1 MNKKLYKLMDWAA
14 IEAIEYAEEDQPQK
28 ILGAHVVGNAML
40 YQTFLPGA
48 VKVDVVLDDED
59 KTTAMG
65 MVDEEGFFAA
75 VMNHKTQKNYHYVV
89 TDEEGKSHVYR
100 DPYQYEV
107 SLTEDEITKINS
119 GLHYQVYEVMGAHFT
134 KMDGQEGVMFRVWAP
149 NAVRV
154 SVVGDFNAWNG
165 KIHPMIRH
173 EETGIFMLFIPALA
187 EGMNYKYEIQMRGG
201 LTHLKADPYAVRSQ
215 MAPDTASVLCR
226 EDAFAWNDDEWMA
239 KRAEFDT
246 KKAPLSIYEINLH
259 TYKEE
264 NGKNMSLSEIAKEVI
279 PYVKKNGYTHIELM
293 PIMEYMDEYFNG
305 YQTTGYYSVSARYGT
320 NEEMKAFIDS
330 FHVAGIGVILDWVPS
345 FFARDEHGLSN
356 FDGTF
361 LYGHL
366 DERQRENVAYDAYNF
381 NYGRPQV
388 SNFLIANG
396 IYWVEKFHV
405 DGLRLSGLS
414 SMLYMDYG
422 KSEGQWVPNIYGGSE
437 NLEGVEFIKHF
448 NSILHKMY
456 PGVLTIAKETSAWPK
471 ITESLERDG
480 LGFDYAWNIGFMQDF
495 IAYMKKPYEERMNS
509 LKDLTFSMVYAYS
522 ENYILP
528 ISHNEVYRNGGSLLD
543 CMQMEEEWK
552 KPFLRALYSFFMLH
566 PGKKLTYMDQEID
579 ETIQV
584 LNRMYKELPALSALD
599 IEADGFEWINC
610 LDHGDGTLSFVRKNG
625 NLENNLLVVANFSQ
639 NDYEEYKLGVS
650 EEGKYTEIYN
660 SNMKEAGGNA
670 KLDTE
675 VKATKE
681 EYYDGR
687 NYSFSIKMAPMSV
700 SVYSYRPFTKE
711 ELLEIAERK
720 VAEIRA
726 QLEKEA
732 LEKAKALEKMS
743 LKDSLES
750 KVHEARENILS
761 GAEAETEVKV
771 VRKKAAVKKNDE
783 KSVAKEPVKKA
794 AQKKTVAKAKAETKT
809 KAEAENKAAAQ
820 KAEAKTD
827 SRENKSVK
835 AKK

>member
-1 MNKKLYKLMDWAA
+1 MDWAA
-14 IEAIEYAEEDQPQK
+14 IEAIEYAEEDQPQT
-28 ILGAHVVGNAML
+28 ILGAHVVGNATL
-40 YQTFLPGA
+40 YQAFLPGA
-48 VKVDVVLDDED
+48 AKVDVVLDDED
-59 KTTAMG
+59 KTAAMG

-75 VMNHKTQKNYHYVV
+75 VMNHKTKKKYHYVV
-89 TDEEGKSHVYR
+89 TDEKGKSRIYR

-107 SLTEDEITKINS
+107 GLSEEEAGKINS
-119 GLHYQVYEVMGAHFT
+119 GLHYQVYEVLGAHFT
-134 KMDGQEGVMFRVWAP
+134 EIEGQEGVMFRVWAP

-154 SVVGDFNAWNG
+154 SVVGDFNDWNG

-173 EETGIFMLFIPALA
+173 EETGIFMLFVPGLA
-187 EGMNYKYEIQMRGG
+187 EGINYKYEIQIKGG
-201 LTHLKADPYAVRSQ
+201 QTHLKADPYAVRSQ
-215 MAPDTASVLCR
+215 MAPDTASVLSK
-226 EDAFAWNDDEWMA
+226 EDEFAWNDDEWME
-239 KRAEFDT
+239 KRAQFDT
-246 KKAPLSIYEINLH
+246 KSAPLSIYEINLH

-264 NGKNMSLSEIAKEVI
+264 NGKNMSLADIAKDVI

-293 PIMEYMDEYFNG
+293 PVMEYMDEYFNG
-305 YQTTGYYSVSARYGT
+305 YQTTGYYAVSARYGT
-320 NEEMKAFIDS
+320 QAEFKAFVDS

-345 FFARDEHGLSN
+345 FFARDEHGLAN

-396 IYWVEKFHV
+396 IYWVEKFHA

-437 NLEGVEFIKHF
+437 NLEGVEFVKHF

-471 ITESLERDG
+471 ITESLEKDG
-480 LGFDYAWNIGFMQDF
+480 LGFDYAWNTGFMQDF

-509 LKDLTFSMVYAYS
+509 LKDLTFSMIYAYS

-528 ISHNEVYRNGGSLLD
+528 ISHNEVYRNGGSLYD
-543 CMQMEEEWK
+543 CMQMEDEWK

-566 PGKKLTYMDQEID
+566 PGKKLTYMDQGID
-579 ETIQV
+579 EAVQL
-584 LNRMYKELPALSALD
+584 LNRMYKELPALSVKD
-599 IEADGFEWINC
+599 MEADGFEWINC

-625 NLENNLLVVANFSQ
+625 NLEDTLLVVANFSQ
-639 NDYEEYKLGVS
+639 NEYEEYKLGVAL
-650 EEGKYTEIYN
+650 EGKYTEIYN
-660 SNMKEAGGNA
+660 SNMKEAGGSL
-670 KLDTE
+670 KLDPE

-687 NYSFSIKMAPMSV
+687 NYTFCVKLAPMSL

-743 LKDSLES
+743 LKDNLES
-750 KVHEARENILS
+750 KVNEAREKILS
-761 GAEAETEVKV
+761 GAEAESEVKV
-771 VRKKAAVKKNDE
+771 VRKKSAVKKTDE
-783 KSVAKEPVKKA
+783 KAVVKETEKKA
-794 AQKKTVAKAKAETKT
+794 APKKTVAKAKAEAKT
-809 KAEAENKAAAQ
+809 KAEAESKAAAQ

-827 SRENKSVK
+827 SRAEKTVK

>member
-14 IEAIEYAEEDQPQK
+14 IEAIEYAEEDQPQNV
-28 ILGAHVVGNAML
+28 LGAHVVGNATL
-40 YQTFLPGA
+40 YQAFLPGA
-48 VKVDVVLDDED
+48 SKVDVVLDDEE
-59 KTTAMG
+59 KTVAMG

-75 VMNHKTQKNYHYVV
+75 VMNHKGKKNYHYVV
-89 TDEEGKSHVYR
+89 TDGAGKSRIYR

-107 SLTEDEITKINS
+107 GLTDDEVTKINS
-119 GLHYQVYEVMGAHFT
+119 GLHYHVYEVMGAHYT
-134 KMDGQEGVMFRVWAP
+134 EIEGQEGVMFRVWAP

-154 SVVGDFNAWNG
+154 SVVGDFNDWNG

-173 EETGIFMLFIPALA
+173 EETGIFMLFVPDLA
-187 EGMNYKYEIQMRGG
+187 EGTNYKYEIQMKGG
-201 LTHLKADPYAVRSQ
+201 QIHLKADPYAARSQ
-215 MAPDTASVLCR
+215 AAPETASVLCK
-226 EDAFAWNDDEWMA
+226 EENFAWNDDEWMA
-239 KRAEFDT
+239 KRAQFDT
-246 KKAPLSIYEINLH
+246 KNAPLSIYEMNLH

-264 NGKNMSLSEIAKEVI
+264 NGENMSLADIAKDVI

-293 PIMEYMDEYFNG
+293 PVMEYMDEYFNG
-305 YQTTGYYSVSARYGT
+305 YQTTGYYAVSARYGT
-320 NEEMKAFIDS
+320 PAEFKAFVDS

-396 IYWVEKFHV
+396 IYWVEKFHA

-422 KSEGQWVPNIYGGSE
+422 KSEGQWTPNIYGGTE

-471 ITESLERDG
+471 ITESLEKDG
-480 LGFDYAWNIGFMQDF
+480 LGFDYAWNTGFMQDF
-495 IAYMKKPYEERMNS
+495 IAYMKKPYEERLNS

-528 ISHNEVYRNGGSLLD
+528 ISHNEVYRNGGSLLE
-543 CMQMEEEWK
+543 CIQMEEEWK

-566 PGKKLTYMDQEID
+566 PGKKLTYMDQGID
-579 ETIQV
+579 ETVKV
-584 LNRMYKELPALSALD
+584 LNRMYKELPALFCMDTDA
-599 IEADGFEWINC
+599 AGFEWINC
-610 LDHGDGTLSFVRKNG
+610 LDHGDGTLSFLRKSG
-625 NLENNLLVVANFSQ
+625 SIEDNLLVVANFSQ
-639 NDYEEYKLGVS
+639 NSFEEYKLGVA
-650 EEGKYTEIYN
+650 EEGKYAEIYN
-660 SNMKEAGGNA
+660 SNMKDAGGTA
-670 KLDTE
+670 KLDADI
-675 VKATKE
+675 KSTKE

-687 NYSFSIKMAPMSV
+687 NYTIQVKLEPMTV

-732 LEKAKALEKMS
+732 LEKANALAQLS
-743 LKDSLES
+743 LKENLES
-750 KVHEARENILS
+750 KVHEAREKILS
-761 GAEAETEVKV
+761 GTEIEKEVKV
-771 VRKKAAVKKNDE
+771 VRQKKVATVKETVSKKTTEEKPKAA
-783 KSVAKEPVKKA
+783 S
-794 AQKKTVAKAKAETKT
+794 KKTAAKP
-809 KAEAENKAAAQ
+809 KAAA
-820 KAEAKTD
+820 KT
-827 SRENKSVK
+827 KS
-835 AKK
+835 

>member
-14 IEAIEYAEEDQPQK
+14 IEAIEYAEEDQPQNV
-28 ILGAHVVGNAML
+28 LGAHVVGNATL
-40 YQTFLPGA
+40 YQAFLPGA
-48 VKVDVVLDDED
+48 SKVDVVLDDEE
-59 KTTAMG
+59 KTVAMG

-75 VMNHKTQKNYHYVV
+75 VMNHKGKKNYHYVV
-89 TDEEGKSHVYR
+89 TDGAGKSRIYR

-107 SLTEDEITKINS
+107 GLTDDEVTKINS
-119 GLHYQVYEVMGAHFT
+119 GLHYHVYEVMGAHYT
-134 KMDGQEGVMFRVWAP
+134 EIEGQEGVMFRVWAP

-154 SVVGDFNAWNG
+154 SVVGDFNDWNG

-173 EETGIFMLFIPALA
+173 EETGIFMLFVPDLA
-187 EGMNYKYEIQMRGG
+187 EGTNYKYEIQMKGG
-201 LTHLKADPYAVRSQ
+201 QIHLKADPYAARSQ
-215 MAPDTASVLCR
+215 AAPETASVLCK
-226 EDAFAWNDDEWMA
+226 EENFAWNDDEWMA
-239 KRAEFDT
+239 KRAQFDT
-246 KKAPLSIYEINLH
+246 KNAPLSIYEMNLH

-264 NGKNMSLSEIAKEVI
+264 NGENMSLADIAKDVI

-293 PIMEYMDEYFNG
+293 PVMEYMDEYFNG
-305 YQTTGYYSVSARYGT
+305 YQTTGYYAVSARYGT
-320 NEEMKAFIDS
+320 PAEFKAFVDS

-396 IYWVEKFHV
+396 IYWVEKFHA

-422 KSEGQWVPNIYGGSE
+422 KSEGQWTPNIYGGTE

-471 ITESLERDG
+471 ITESLEKDG
-480 LGFDYAWNIGFMQDF
+480 LGFDYAWNTGFMQDF
-495 IAYMKKPYEERMNS
+495 IAYMKKPYEERLNS

-528 ISHNEVYRNGGSLLD
+528 ISHNEVYRNGGSLLE
-543 CMQMEEEWK
+543 CIQMEEEWK

-566 PGKKLTYMDQEID
+566 PGKKLTYMDQGID
-579 ETIQV
+579 ETVKV
-584 LNRMYKELPALSALD
+584 LNRMYKELPALFCMDTDA
-599 IEADGFEWINC
+599 AGFEWINC
-610 LDHGDGTLSFVRKNG
+610 LDHGDGTLSFLRKSG
-625 NLENNLLVVANFSQ
+625 SIEDNLLVVANFSQ
-639 NDYEEYKLGVS
+639 NSFEEYKLGVA
-650 EEGKYTEIYN
+650 EEGKYAEIYN
-660 SNMKEAGGNA
+660 SNMKDAGGTA
-670 KLDTE
+670 KLDADI
-675 VKATKE
+675 KSTKE

-687 NYSFSIKMAPMSV
+687 NYTIQVKLEPMTV

-732 LEKAKALEKMS
+732 LEKANALAQLS
-743 LKDSLES
+743 LKENLES
-750 KVHEARENILS
+750 KVHEAREKILS
-761 GAEAETEVKV
+761 GTEIEKEVKV
-771 VRKKAAVKKNDE
+771 VR
-783 KSVAKEPVKKA
+783 
-794 AQKKTVAKAKAETKT
+794 QKKVATVKETVSKKTTEEKPKAVSKKTAAKP
-809 KAEAENKAAAQ
+809 KAAA
-820 KAEAKTD
+820 KT
-827 SRENKSVK
+827 KS
-835 AKK
+835 

>member
-1 MNKKLYKLMDWAA
+1 MNKKLFKLMDWAA
-14 IEAIEYAEEDQPQK
+14 IEAIEYAEEDQPQNV
-28 ILGAHVVGNAML
+28 LGAHVVGNATL
-40 YQTFLPGA
+40 YQAFLPGA
-48 VKVDVVLDDED
+48 SKVDVVLDDEE
-59 KTTAMG
+59 KTVAMG

-75 VMNHKTQKNYHYVV
+75 VMNHKGKKNYHYVV
-89 TDEEGKSHVYR
+89 TDGAGKSRIYR

-107 SLTEDEITKINS
+107 GLTDDEVTKINS
-119 GLHYQVYEVMGAHFT
+119 GLHYHVYEVMGAHYT
-134 KMDGQEGVMFRVWAP
+134 EIEGQEGVMFRVWAP

-154 SVVGDFNAWNG
+154 SVVGDFNDWNG

-173 EETGIFMLFIPALA
+173 EETGIFMLFVPDLA
-187 EGMNYKYEIQMRGG
+187 EGTNYKYEIQMKGG
-201 LTHLKADPYAVRSQ
+201 QIHLKADPYAARSQ
-215 MAPDTASVLCR
+215 AAPETASVLCK
-226 EDAFAWNDDEWMA
+226 EENFAWNDDEWMA
-239 KRAEFDT
+239 KRAQFDT
-246 KKAPLSIYEINLH
+246 KNAPLSIYEMNLH

-264 NGKNMSLSEIAKEVI
+264 NGENMSLADIAKDVI

-293 PIMEYMDEYFNG
+293 PVMEYMDEYFNG
-305 YQTTGYYSVSARYGT
+305 YQTTGYYAVSARYGT
-320 NEEMKAFIDS
+320 PAEFKAFVDS

-396 IYWVEKFHV
+396 IYWVEKFHA

-422 KSEGQWVPNIYGGSE
+422 KSEGQWTPNIYGGTE

-471 ITESLERDG
+471 ITESLEKDG
-480 LGFDYAWNIGFMQDF
+480 LGFDYAWNTGFMQDF
-495 IAYMKKPYEERMNS
+495 IAYMKKPYEERLNS

-528 ISHNEVYRNGGSLLD
+528 ISHNEVYRNGGSLLE
-543 CMQMEEEWK
+543 CIQMEEEWK

-566 PGKKLTYMDQEID
+566 PGKKLTYMDQGID
-579 ETIQV
+579 ETVKV
-584 LNRMYKELPALSALD
+584 LNRMYKELPALFCMDTDA
-599 IEADGFEWINC
+599 AGFEWINC
-610 LDHGDGTLSFVRKNG
+610 LDHGDGTLSFLRKSG
-625 NLENNLLVVANFSQ
+625 SIEDNLLVVANFSQ
-639 NDYEEYKLGVS
+639 NSFEEYKLGVA
-650 EEGKYTEIYN
+650 EEGKYAEIYN
-660 SNMKEAGGNA
+660 SNMKDAGGTA
-670 KLDTE
+670 KLDADI
-675 VKATKE
+675 KSTKE

-687 NYSFSIKMAPMSV
+687 NYTIQVKLEPMTV

-732 LEKAKALEKMS
+732 LEKANALAQLS
-743 LKDSLES
+743 LKENLES
-750 KVHEARENILS
+750 KVHEAREKILS
-761 GAEAETEVKV
+761 GTEIEKEVKV
-771 VRKKAAVKKNDE
+771 VRQKKVATVKETVSKKTTEEKPKAA
-783 KSVAKEPVKKA
+783 S
-794 AQKKTVAKAKAETKT
+794 KKTAAKP
-809 KAEAENKAAAQ
+809 KAAA
-820 KAEAKTD
+820 KT
-827 SRENKSVK
+827 KS
-835 AKK
+835 

>member
-14 IEAIEYAEEDQPQK
+14 IEAIEYAEEDQPQT
-28 ILGAHVVGNAML
+28 ILGAHVVGNATL
-40 YQTFLPGA
+40 YQAFLPGA
-48 VKVDVVLDDED
+48 SKVDVVLDDED

-75 VMNHKTQKNYHYVV
+75 VMNHKTKKKYHYVV
-89 TDEEGKSHVYR
+89 TDEKGKSRIYR

-107 SLTEDEITKINS
+107 GLSEEEAGKINS
-119 GLHYQVYEVMGAHFT
+119 GLHYQVYEVLGAHFT
-134 KMDGQEGVMFRVWAP
+134 EMEGQEGVMFRVWAP

-154 SVVGDFNAWNG
+154 SVVGDFNDWNG

-173 EETGIFMLFIPALA
+173 EETGIFMLFVPGLA
-187 EGMNYKYEIQMRGG
+187 EGTNYKYEIQIKGG
-201 LTHLKADPYAVRSQ
+201 LTHLKADPYAVCSQ
-215 MAPDTASVLCR
+215 MAPDTASVLSK
-226 EDAFAWNDDEWMA
+226 EDEFAWNDDEWME
-239 KRAEFDT
+239 KRAQFDT
-246 KKAPLSIYEINLH
+246 KSAPLSIYEINLH

-264 NGKNMSLSEIAKEVI
+264 NGKNMSLADIAKDVI

-293 PIMEYMDEYFNG
+293 PVMEYMDEYFNG
-305 YQTTGYYSVSARYGT
+305 YQTTGYYAVSARYGT
-320 NEEMKAFIDS
+320 QAEFKAFVDS

-345 FFARDEHGLSN
+345 FFARDEHGLAN

-396 IYWVEKFHV
+396 IYWVEKFHA
-405 DGLRLSGLS
+405 DGLRMSGLS

-437 NLEGVEFIKHF
+437 NLEGVEFVKHF

-471 ITESLERDG
+471 ITESLEKDG
-480 LGFDYAWNIGFMQDF
+480 LGFDYAWNTGFMQDF

-528 ISHNEVYRNGGSLLD
+528 ISHNEVYRNGGSLYD
-543 CMQMEEEWK
+543 CMQMENEWK

-566 PGKKLTYMDQEID
+566 PGKKLTYMDQGID
-579 ETIQV
+579 EAVQL
-584 LNRMYKELPALSALD
+584 LNRMYKELPALSVKD
-599 IEADGFEWINC
+599 MEADGFEWINC
-610 LDHGDGTLSFVRKNG
+610 LDHGDGTLSFVRKNEH
-625 NLENNLLVVANFSQ
+625 LEDTLLVVANFSQ
-639 NDYEEYKLGVS
+639 NEYEEYKLGVAL
-650 EEGKYTEIYN
+650 EGKYTEIYN
-660 SNMKEAGGNA
+660 SNMKEAGGNL
-670 KLDTE
+670 KLDQE
-675 VKATKE
+675 VKSTKE

-687 NYSFSIKMAPMSV
+687 NYTFCVKLAPMSV

-743 LKDSLES
+743 LKDNLES
-750 KVHEARENILS
+750 KVNEAREKILS
-761 GAEAETEVKV
+761 GAEAEAEVKV
-771 VRKKAAVKKNDE
+771 VRKKSTVKKTDE
-783 KSVAKEPVKKA
+783 KAVVKEAAKKA
-794 AQKKTVAKAKAETKT
+794 APKKTVAKAKAEAKT
-809 KAEAENKAAAQ
+809 KAEAETKAAEQ

-827 SRENKSVK
+827 SRAEKTTK

>member
-1 MNKKLYKLMDWAA
+1 MDWAA
-14 IEAIEYAEEDQPQK
+14 IEAIEYAEEDQPQNV
-28 ILGAHVVGNAML
+28 LGAHVVGNATL
-40 YQTFLPGA
+40 YQAFLPGA
-48 VKVDVVLDDED
+48 SKVDVVLDDEE
-59 KTTAMG
+59 KTVAMG

-75 VMNHKTQKNYHYVV
+75 VMNHKGKKNYHYVV
-89 TDEEGKSHVYR
+89 TDGAGKSRIYR

-107 SLTEDEITKINS
+107 GLTDDEVTKINS
-119 GLHYQVYEVMGAHFT
+119 GLHYHVYEVMGAHYT
-134 KMDGQEGVMFRVWAP
+134 EIEGQEGIMFRVWAP

-154 SVVGDFNAWNG
+154 SVVGDFNDWNG

-173 EETGIFMLFIPALA
+173 EETGIFMLFVPDLA
-187 EGMNYKYEIQMRGG
+187 EGTNYKYEIQMKGG
-201 LTHLKADPYAVRSQ
+201 QIHLKADPYAARSQ
-215 MAPDTASVLCR
+215 AAPETASVLCK
-226 EDAFAWNDDEWMA
+226 EENFAWNDDEWMA
-239 KRAEFDT
+239 KRAQFDT
-246 KKAPLSIYEINLH
+246 KNAPLSIYEMNLH

-264 NGKNMSLSEIAKEVI
+264 NGENMSLADIAKDVI
-279 PYVKKNGYTHIELM
+279 PYVKKNGYTYIELM
-293 PIMEYMDEYFNG
+293 PVMEYMDEYFNG
-305 YQTTGYYSVSARYGT
+305 YQTTGYYAVSARYGT
-320 NEEMKAFIDS
+320 PAEFKAFVDS

-396 IYWVEKFHV
+396 IYWVEKFHA

-422 KSEGQWVPNIYGGSE
+422 KSEGQWTPNIYGGTE

-471 ITESLERDG
+471 ITESLEKDG
-480 LGFDYAWNIGFMQDF
+480 LGFDYAWNTGFMQDF
-495 IAYMKKPYEERMNS
+495 IAYMKKPYEERLNS

-528 ISHNEVYRNGGSLLD
+528 ISHNEVYRNGGSLLE
-543 CMQMEEEWK
+543 CIQMEEEWK

-566 PGKKLTYMDQEID
+566 PGKKLTYMDQGID
-579 ETIQV
+579 ETVKV
-584 LNRMYKELPALSALD
+584 LNRMYKELPALFCMDTDA
-599 IEADGFEWINC
+599 AGFEWINC
-610 LDHGDGTLSFVRKNG
+610 LDHGDGTLSFLRKSG
-625 NLENNLLVVANFSQ
+625 SIEDNLLVVANFSQ
-639 NDYEEYKLGVS
+639 NSFEEYKLGVA
-650 EEGKYTEIYN
+650 EEGKYAEIYN
-660 SNMKEAGGNA
+660 SNMKDAGGTA
-670 KLDTE
+670 KLDADI
-675 VKATKE
+675 KSTKE

-687 NYSFSIKMAPMSV
+687 NYTIQVKLEPMTV

-732 LEKAKALEKMS
+732 LEKANALAQLS
-743 LKDSLES
+743 LKENLES
-750 KVHEARENILS
+750 KVHEAREKILS
-761 GAEAETEVKV
+761 GTEIEKEVKV
-771 VRKKAAVKKNDE
+771 VRQKKVATVKETVSKKTTEEKPKAA
-783 KSVAKEPVKKA
+783 S
-794 AQKKTVAKAKAETKT
+794 KKTAAKP
-809 KAEAENKAAAQ
+809 KAAA
-820 KAEAKTD
+820 KT
-827 SRENKSVK
+827 KS
-835 AKK
+835 

>member
-1 MNKKLYKLMDWAA
+1 MDWAA
-14 IEAIEYAEEDQPQK
+14 IEAIEYAEEDQPQNV
-28 ILGAHVVGNAML
+28 LGAHVVGNATL
-40 YQTFLPGA
+40 YQAFLPGA
-48 VKVDVVLDDED
+48 SKVDVVLDDEE
-59 KTTAMG
+59 KTVAMG

-75 VMNHKTQKNYHYVV
+75 VMNHKGKKNYHYVV
-89 TDEEGKSHVYR
+89 TDGAGKSRIYR

-107 SLTEDEITKINS
+107 GLTDDEVTKINS
-119 GLHYQVYEVMGAHFT
+119 GLHYHVYEVMGAHYT
-134 KMDGQEGVMFRVWAP
+134 EIEGQEGVMFRVWAP

-154 SVVGDFNAWNG
+154 SVVGDFNDWNG

-173 EETGIFMLFIPALA
+173 EETGIFMLFVPDLA
-187 EGMNYKYEIQMRGG
+187 EGTNYKYEIQMKGG
-201 LTHLKADPYAVRSQ
+201 QIHLKADPYAARSQ
-215 MAPDTASVLCR
+215 AAPETASVLCK
-226 EDAFAWNDDEWMA
+226 EENFAWNDDEWMA
-239 KRAEFDT
+239 KRAQFDT
-246 KKAPLSIYEINLH
+246 KNAPLSIYEMNLH

-264 NGKNMSLSEIAKEVI
+264 NGENMSLADIAKDVI

-293 PIMEYMDEYFNG
+293 PVMEYMDEYFNG
-305 YQTTGYYSVSARYGT
+305 YQTTGYYAVSARYGT
-320 NEEMKAFIDS
+320 PAEFKAFVDS

-396 IYWVEKFHV
+396 IYWVEKFHA

-422 KSEGQWVPNIYGGSE
+422 KSEGQWTPNIYGGTE

-471 ITESLERDG
+471 ITESLEKDG
-480 LGFDYAWNIGFMQDF
+480 LGFDYAWNTGFMQDF
-495 IAYMKKPYEERMNS
+495 IAYMKKPYEERLNS

-528 ISHNEVYRNGGSLLD
+528 ISHNEVYRNGGSLLE
-543 CMQMEEEWK
+543 CIQMEEEWK

-566 PGKKLTYMDQEID
+566 PGKKLTYMDQGID
-579 ETIQV
+579 ETVKV
-584 LNRMYKELPALSALD
+584 LNRMYKELPALFCMDTDA
-599 IEADGFEWINC
+599 AGFEWINC
-610 LDHGDGTLSFVRKNG
+610 LDHGDGTLSFLRKSG
-625 NLENNLLVVANFSQ
+625 SIEDNLLVVANFSQ
-639 NDYEEYKLGVS
+639 NSFEEYKLGVA
-650 EEGKYTEIYN
+650 EEGKYAEIYN
-660 SNMKEAGGNA
+660 SNMKDAGGTA
-670 KLDTE
+670 KLDADI
-675 VKATKE
+675 KSTKE

-687 NYSFSIKMAPMSV
+687 NYTIQVKLEPMTV

-732 LEKAKALEKMS
+732 LEKANALAQLS
-743 LKDSLES
+743 LKENLES
-750 KVHEARENILS
+750 KVHEAREKILS
-761 GAEAETEVKV
+761 GTEIEKEVKV
-771 VRKKAAVKKNDE
+771 VR
-783 KSVAKEPVKKA
+783 
-794 AQKKTVAKAKAETKT
+794 QKKVATVKETVSKKTTEEKPKAVSKKTAAKP
-809 KAEAENKAAAQ
+809 KAAA
-820 KAEAKTD
+820 KT
-827 SRENKSVK
+827 KS
-835 AKK
+835 

>member
-1 MNKKLYKLMDWAA
+1 MNKKLYKMMDWAA

-28 ILGAHVVGNAML
+28 VLGAHVVGNAML

-48 VKVDVVLDDED
+48 SKVDLVLEDED

-75 VMNHKTQKNYHYVV
+75 VMNHKTPKKYHYVV
-89 TDEEGKSHVYR
+89 TDAKGKSHVYR

-107 SLTEDEITKINS
+107 TLTEEEVTRIDS
-119 GLHYQVYEVMGAHFT
+119 GLHYHVYEVMGAHFT
-134 KMDGQEGVMFRVWAP
+134 QMDGQEGVIFRVWAP

-154 SVVGDFNAWNG
+154 SVVGDFNDWNG

-173 EETGIFMLFIPALA
+173 EQTGIFMLFIPDLA
-187 EGMNYKYEIQMRGG
+187 EGINYKYEIQMRGG
-201 LTHLKADPYAVRSQ
+201 KTHVKADPYAFSSQ
-215 MAPDTASVLCR
+215 LAPDTASVLYK
-226 EDAFAWNDDEWMA
+226 EDDFAWNDDEWMQN
-239 KRAEFDT
+239 RLHFDT
-246 KKAPLSIYEINLH
+246 MNAPLSIYEINLH

-293 PIMEYMDEYFNG
+293 PVMEYMDEYFNG
-305 YQTTGYYSVSARYGT
+305 YQTTGYYAVSARYGT
-320 NEEMKAFIDS
+320 NKEMMAFIDS

-345 FFARDEHGLSN
+345 FFAKDEHGLSN

-396 IYWVEKFHV
+396 IYWVECFHV

-471 ITESLERDG
+471 ITESLDKDG
-480 LGFDYAWNIGFMQDF
+480 LGFDYAWNTGFMQDF
-495 IAYMKKPYEERMNS
+495 IAYMKKPYEERINS

-528 ISHNEVYRNGGSLLD
+528 ISHNEVYRNGGSLME

-566 PGKKLTYMDQEID
+566 PGKKLTYMDQGID

-584 LNRMYKELPALSALD
+584 LNRMYKELPALYSRD
-599 IEADGFEWINC
+599 VEPGGFEWLNC
-610 LDHGDGTLSFVRKNG
+610 LDHGDGVLSFLRRSSSLNQT
-625 NLENNLLVVANFSQ
+625 LMVVANFSQ
-639 NDYEEYKLGVS
+639 DEYENYKFGVS

-660 SNMKEAGGNA
+660 SNMKEAGGSLI
-670 KLDTE
+670 LDQKENNT
-675 VKATKE
+675 AE

-687 NYSFSIKMAPMSV
+687 LFTFCIDLKPMSV
-700 SVYSYRPFTKE
+700 AVYSYRPYTKE
-711 ELLEIAERK
+711 ELLEIAEKK

-726 QLEKEA
+726 QLEQEA
-732 LEKAKALEKMS
+732 LEKAKALEQMS
-743 LKDSLES
+743 LKEDLES
-750 KVHEARENILS
+750 KVQQARENILN
-761 GAEAETEVKV
+761 GAEKEKEVKA
-771 VRKKAAVKKNDE
+771 VRKRTQT
-783 KSVAKEPVKKA
+783 AK
-794 AQKKTVAKAKAETKT
+794 KKTGSKRRNAE
-809 KAEAENKAAAQ
+809 
-820 KAEAKTD
+820 
-827 SRENKSVK
+827 
-835 AKK
+835 

>member
-14 IEAIEYAEEDQPQK
+14 IEAIEYAEEDQPQNV
-28 ILGAHVVGNAML
+28 LGAHVVGNATL
-40 YQTFLPGA
+40 YQAFLPGA
-48 VKVDVVLDDED
+48 SKVDVVLDDEE
-59 KTTAMG
+59 KTVAMG

-75 VMNHKTQKNYHYVV
+75 VMNHKGKKNYHYVV
-89 TDEEGKSHVYR
+89 TDGAGKSRIYR

-107 SLTEDEITKINS
+107 GLTDDEVTKINS
-119 GLHYQVYEVMGAHFT
+119 GLHYHVYEVMGAHYT
-134 KMDGQEGVMFRVWAP
+134 EIEGQEGVMFRVWAP

-154 SVVGDFNAWNG
+154 SVVGDFNDWNG

-173 EETGIFMLFIPALA
+173 EETGIFMLFVPDLA
-187 EGMNYKYEIQMRGG
+187 EGTNYKYEIQMKGG
-201 LTHLKADPYAVRSQ
+201 QIHLKADPYAARSQ
-215 MAPDTASVLCR
+215 AAPETASVLCK
-226 EDAFAWNDDEWMA
+226 EENFAWNDDEWMA
-239 KRAEFDT
+239 KRAQFDT
-246 KKAPLSIYEINLH
+246 KNAPLSIYEMNLH

-264 NGKNMSLSEIAKEVI
+264 NGENMSLADIAKDVI

-293 PIMEYMDEYFNG
+293 PVMEYMDEYFNG
-305 YQTTGYYSVSARYGT
+305 YQTTGYYAVSARYGT
-320 NEEMKAFIDS
+320 PAEFKAFVDS

-396 IYWVEKFHV
+396 IYWVEKFHA

-422 KSEGQWVPNIYGGSE
+422 KSEGQWTPNIYGGTE

-471 ITESLERDG
+471 ITESLEKDG
-480 LGFDYAWNIGFMQDF
+480 LGFDYAWNTGFMQDF
-495 IAYMKKPYEERMNS
+495 IAYMKKPYEERLNS

-528 ISHNEVYRNGGSLLD
+528 ISHNEVYRNGGSLLE
-543 CMQMEEEWK
+543 CIQMEEEWK

-566 PGKKLTYMDQEID
+566 PGKKLTYMDQGID
-579 ETIQV
+579 ETVKV
-584 LNRMYKELPALSALD
+584 LNRMYKELPALFCMDTDA
-599 IEADGFEWINC
+599 AGFEWINC
-610 LDHGDGTLSFVRKNG
+610 LDHGDGTLSFLRKSG
-625 NLENNLLVVANFSQ
+625 SIEDNLLVVANFSQ
-639 NDYEEYKLGVS
+639 NSFEEYKLGVA
-650 EEGKYTEIYN
+650 EEGKYAEIYN
-660 SNMKEAGGNA
+660 SNMKDAGGTA
-670 KLDTE
+670 KLDADI
-675 VKATKE
+675 KSTKE

-687 NYSFSIKMAPMSV
+687 NYTIQVKLEPMTV

-732 LEKAKALEKMS
+732 LEKANALAQLS
-743 LKDSLES
+743 LKENLES
-750 KVHEARENILS
+750 KVHEAREKILS
-761 GAEAETEVKV
+761 GTEIEKEVKV
-771 VRKKAAVKKNDE
+771 VRQKKVATVKETVSKKTTEEKPKAA
-783 KSVAKEPVKKA
+783 S
-794 AQKKTVAKAKAETKT
+794 KKTTEEKPKAVSKKTAAKP
-809 KAEAENKAAAQ
+809 KAAA
-820 KAEAKTD
+820 KT
-827 SRENKSVK
+827 KS
-835 AKK
+835 

>member
-14 IEAIEYAEEDQPQK
+14 IEAIEYAEEDQPQNV
-28 ILGAHVVGNAML
+28 LGAHVVGNATL
-40 YQTFLPGA
+40 YQAFLPGA
-48 VKVDVVLDDED
+48 SKVDVVLDDEE
-59 KTTAMG
+59 KTVAMG

-75 VMNHKTQKNYHYVV
+75 VMNHKGKKNYHYVV
-89 TDEEGKSHVYR
+89 TDGAGKSRIYH

-107 SLTEDEITKINS
+107 GLTDDEVTKINS
-119 GLHYQVYEVMGAHFT
+119 GLHYHVYEVMGAHYT
-134 KMDGQEGVMFRVWAP
+134 EIEGQEGVMFRVWAP

-154 SVVGDFNAWNG
+154 SVVGDFNDWNG

-173 EETGIFMLFIPALA
+173 EETGIFMLFVPDLA
-187 EGMNYKYEIQMRGG
+187 EGTNYKYEIQMKGG
-201 LTHLKADPYAVRSQ
+201 QIHLKADPYAARSQ
-215 MAPDTASVLCR
+215 AAPETASVLCK
-226 EDAFAWNDDEWMA
+226 EENFAWNDDEWMA
-239 KRAEFDT
+239 KRAQFDT
-246 KKAPLSIYEINLH
+246 KNAPLSIYEMNLH

-264 NGKNMSLSEIAKEVI
+264 NGENMSLADIAKDVI

-293 PIMEYMDEYFNG
+293 PVMEYMDEYFNG
-305 YQTTGYYSVSARYGT
+305 YQTTGYYAVSARYGT
-320 NEEMKAFIDS
+320 PAEFKAFVDS

-396 IYWVEKFHV
+396 IYWVEKFHA

-422 KSEGQWVPNIYGGSE
+422 KSEGQWTPNIYGGTE

-471 ITESLERDG
+471 ITESLEKDG
-480 LGFDYAWNIGFMQDF
+480 LGFDYAWNTGFMQDF
-495 IAYMKKPYEERMNS
+495 IAYMKKPYEERLNS

-528 ISHNEVYRNGGSLLD
+528 ISHNEVYRNGGSLLE
-543 CMQMEEEWK
+543 CIQMEEEWK

-566 PGKKLTYMDQEID
+566 PGKKLTYMDQGID
-579 ETIQV
+579 ETVKV
-584 LNRMYKELPALSALD
+584 LNRMYKELPALFCMDTDA
-599 IEADGFEWINC
+599 AGFEWINC
-610 LDHGDGTLSFVRKNG
+610 LDHGDGTLSFLRKSG
-625 NLENNLLVVANFSQ
+625 SIEDNLLVVANFSQ
-639 NDYEEYKLGVS
+639 NSFEEYKLGVA
-650 EEGKYTEIYN
+650 EEGKYAEIYN
-660 SNMKEAGGNA
+660 SNMKDAGGTA
-670 KLDTE
+670 KLDADI
-675 VKATKE
+675 KSTKE

-687 NYSFSIKMAPMSV
+687 NYTIQVKLEPMTV

-732 LEKAKALEKMS
+732 LEKANALAQLS
-743 LKDSLES
+743 LKENLES
-750 KVHEARENILS
+750 KVHEAREKILS
-761 GAEAETEVKV
+761 GTEIEKEVKV
-771 VRKKAAVKKNDE
+771 VRQKKVATVKETVSKKTTEEKPKAA
-783 KSVAKEPVKKA
+783 S
-794 AQKKTVAKAKAETKT
+794 KKTAAKP
-809 KAEAENKAAAQ
+809 KAAA
-820 KAEAKTD
+820 KT
-827 SRENKSVK
+827 KS
-835 AKK
+835 

>member
-14 IEAIEYAEEDQPQK
+14 IEAIEYAEEDQPQNV
-28 ILGAHVVGNAML
+28 LGAHVVGNATL
-40 YQTFLPGA
+40 YQAFLPGA
-48 VKVDVVLDDED
+48 SKVDVVLDDEE
-59 KTTAMG
+59 KTVAMG

-75 VMNHKTQKNYHYVV
+75 VMNHKGKKNYHYVV
-89 TDEEGKSHVYR
+89 TDGAGKSRIYH

-107 SLTEDEITKINS
+107 GLTDDEVTKINS
-119 GLHYQVYEVMGAHFT
+119 GLHYHVYEVMGAHYT
-134 KMDGQEGVMFRVWAP
+134 EIEGQEGIMFRVWAP

-154 SVVGDFNAWNG
+154 SVVGDFNDWNG

-173 EETGIFMLFIPALA
+173 EETGIFMLFVPDLA
-187 EGMNYKYEIQMRGG
+187 EGTNYKYEIQMKGG
-201 LTHLKADPYAVRSQ
+201 QIHLKADPYAARSQ
-215 MAPDTASVLCR
+215 AAPETASVLCK
-226 EDAFAWNDDEWMA
+226 EENFAWNDDEWMA
-239 KRAEFDT
+239 KRAQFDT
-246 KKAPLSIYEINLH
+246 KNAPLSIYEMNLH

-264 NGKNMSLSEIAKEVI
+264 NGENMSLADIAKDVI

-293 PIMEYMDEYFNG
+293 PVMEYMDEYFNG
-305 YQTTGYYSVSARYGT
+305 YQTTGYYAVSARYGT
-320 NEEMKAFIDS
+320 PAEFKAFVDS

-396 IYWVEKFHV
+396 IYWVEKFHA

-422 KSEGQWVPNIYGGSE
+422 KSEGQWTPNIYGGTE

-471 ITESLERDG
+471 ITESLEKDG
-480 LGFDYAWNIGFMQDF
+480 LGFDYAWNTGFMQDF
-495 IAYMKKPYEERMNS
+495 IAYMKKPYEERLNS

-528 ISHNEVYRNGGSLLD
+528 ISHNEVYRNGGSLLE
-543 CMQMEEEWK
+543 CIQMEEEWK

-566 PGKKLTYMDQEID
+566 PGKKLTYMDQGID
-579 ETIQV
+579 ETVKV
-584 LNRMYKELPALSALD
+584 LNRMYKELPALFCMDTDA
-599 IEADGFEWINC
+599 AGFEWINC
-610 LDHGDGTLSFVRKNG
+610 LDHGDGTLSFLRKSG
-625 NLENNLLVVANFSQ
+625 SIEDNLLVVANFSQ
-639 NDYEEYKLGVS
+639 NSFEEYKLGVA
-650 EEGKYTEIYN
+650 EEGKYAEIYN
-660 SNMKEAGGNA
+660 SNMKDAGGTA
-670 KLDTE
+670 KLDADI
-675 VKATKE
+675 KSTKE

-687 NYSFSIKMAPMSV
+687 NYTIQVKLEPMTV

-732 LEKAKALEKMS
+732 LEKANALAQLS
-743 LKDSLES
+743 LKENLES
-750 KVHEARENILS
+750 KVHEAREKILS
-761 GAEAETEVKV
+761 GTEIEKEVKV
-771 VRKKAAVKKNDE
+771 VRQKKVATVKETVSKKTTEEKPKAA
-783 KSVAKEPVKKA
+783 S
-794 AQKKTVAKAKAETKT
+794 KKTAAKP
-809 KAEAENKAAAQ
+809 KAAA
-820 KAEAKTD
+820 KT
-827 SRENKSVK
+827 KS
-835 AKK
+835 

>member
-14 IEAIEYAEEDQPQK
+14 IEAIEYAEEDQPQNV
-28 ILGAHVVGNAML
+28 LGAHVVGNATL
-40 YQTFLPGA
+40 YQAFLPGA
-48 VKVDVVLDDED
+48 SKVDVVLDDEE
-59 KTTAMG
+59 KTVAMG

-75 VMNHKTQKNYHYVV
+75 VMNHKGKKNYHYVV
-89 TDEEGKSHVYR
+89 TDGAGKSRIYR

-107 SLTEDEITKINS
+107 GLTDDEVTKINS
-119 GLHYQVYEVMGAHFT
+119 GLHYHVYEVMGAHYT
-134 KMDGQEGVMFRVWAP
+134 EIEGQEGVMFRVWAP

-154 SVVGDFNAWNG
+154 SVVGDFNDWNG

-173 EETGIFMLFIPALA
+173 EETGIFMLFVPDLA
-187 EGMNYKYEIQMRGG
+187 EGTNYKYEIQMKGG
-201 LTHLKADPYAVRSQ
+201 QIHLKADPYAARSQ
-215 MAPDTASVLCR
+215 AAPETASVLCK
-226 EDAFAWNDDEWMA
+226 EENFAWNDDEWMA
-239 KRAEFDT
+239 KRAQFDT
-246 KKAPLSIYEINLH
+246 KNAPLSIYEMNLH

-264 NGKNMSLSEIAKEVI
+264 NGENMSLADIAKDVI

-293 PIMEYMDEYFNG
+293 PVMEYMDEYFNG
-305 YQTTGYYSVSARYGT
+305 YQTTGYYAVSARYGT
-320 NEEMKAFIDS
+320 PAEFKAFVDS

-396 IYWVEKFHV
+396 IYWVEKFHA

-422 KSEGQWVPNIYGGSE
+422 KSEGQWTPNIYGGTE

-471 ITESLERDG
+471 ITESLEKDG
-480 LGFDYAWNIGFMQDF
+480 LGFDYAWNTGFMQDF
-495 IAYMKKPYEERMNS
+495 IAYMKKPYEERLNS

-528 ISHNEVYRNGGSLLD
+528 ISHNEVYRNGGSLLE
-543 CMQMEEEWK
+543 CIQMEEEWK

-566 PGKKLTYMDQEID
+566 PGKKLTYMDQGID
-579 ETIQV
+579 ETVKV
-584 LNRMYKELPALSALD
+584 LNRMYKELPALFCMDTDA
-599 IEADGFEWINC
+599 AGFEWINC
-610 LDHGDGTLSFVRKNG
+610 LDHGDGTLSFLRKSG
-625 NLENNLLVVANFSQ
+625 SIEDNLLVVANFSQ
-639 NDYEEYKLGVS
+639 NSFEEYKLGVA
-650 EEGKYTEIYN
+650 EEGKYAEIYN
-660 SNMKEAGGNA
+660 SNMKDAGGTA
-670 KLDTE
+670 KLDADI
-675 VKATKE
+675 KSTKE

-687 NYSFSIKMAPMSV
+687 NYTIQVKLEPMTV

-732 LEKAKALEKMS
+732 LEKANALAQLS
-743 LKDSLES
+743 LKENLES
-750 KVHEARENILS
+750 KVHEAREKILS
-761 GAEAETEVKV
+761 GTEIEKEVKV
-771 VRKKAAVKKNDE
+771 VRQKKVATVKETVSKKTSEEKPKAAL
-783 KSVAKEPVKKA
+783 
-794 AQKKTVAKAKAETKT
+794 KKTAAKP
-809 KAEAENKAAAQ
+809 KAAA
-820 KAEAKTD
+820 KT
-827 SRENKSVK
+827 KS
-835 AKK
+835 

>member
-14 IEAIEYAEEDQPQK
+14 IEAIEYAEEDQPQNV
-28 ILGAHVVGNAML
+28 LGAHVVGNATL
-40 YQTFLPGA
+40 YQAFLPGA
-48 VKVDVVLDDED
+48 SKVDVVLDDEE
-59 KTTAMG
+59 KTVAMG

-75 VMNHKTQKNYHYVV
+75 VMNHKGKKNYHYVV
-89 TDEEGKSHVYR
+89 TDGAGKSRIYR

-107 SLTEDEITKINS
+107 GLTDDEVTKINS
-119 GLHYQVYEVMGAHFT
+119 GLHYHVYEVMGAHYT
-134 KMDGQEGVMFRVWAP
+134 EIEGQEGIMFRVWAP

-154 SVVGDFNAWNG
+154 SVVGDFNDWNG

-173 EETGIFMLFIPALA
+173 EETGIFMLFVPDLA
-187 EGMNYKYEIQMRGG
+187 EGTNYKYEIQMKGG
-201 LTHLKADPYAVRSQ
+201 QIHLKADPYAARSQ
-215 MAPDTASVLCR
+215 AAPETASVLCK
-226 EDAFAWNDDEWMA
+226 EENFAWNDDEWMA
-239 KRAEFDT
+239 KRAQFDT
-246 KKAPLSIYEINLH
+246 KNAPLSIYEMNLH

-264 NGKNMSLSEIAKEVI
+264 NGENMSLADIAKDVI

-293 PIMEYMDEYFNG
+293 PVMEYMDEYFNG
-305 YQTTGYYSVSARYGT
+305 YQTTGYYAVSARYGT
-320 NEEMKAFIDS
+320 PAEFKAFVDS

-396 IYWVEKFHV
+396 IYWVEKFHA

-422 KSEGQWVPNIYGGSE
+422 KSEGQWTPNIYGGTE

-471 ITESLERDG
+471 ITESLEKDG
-480 LGFDYAWNIGFMQDF
+480 LGFDYAWNTGFMQDF
-495 IAYMKKPYEERMNS
+495 IAYMKKPYEERLNS

-528 ISHNEVYRNGGSLLD
+528 ISHNEVYRNGGSLLE
-543 CMQMEEEWK
+543 CIQMEEEWK

-566 PGKKLTYMDQEID
+566 PGKKLTYMDQGID
-579 ETIQV
+579 ETVKV
-584 LNRMYKELPALSALD
+584 LNRMYKELPALFCMDTDA
-599 IEADGFEWINC
+599 AGFEWINC
-610 LDHGDGTLSFVRKNG
+610 LDHGDGTLSFLRKSG
-625 NLENNLLVVANFSQ
+625 SIEDNLLVVANFSQ
-639 NDYEEYKLGVS
+639 NSFEEYKLGVA
-650 EEGKYTEIYN
+650 EEGKYAEIYN
-660 SNMKEAGGNA
+660 SNMKDAGGTA
-670 KLDTE
+670 KLDADI
-675 VKATKE
+675 KSTKE

-687 NYSFSIKMAPMSV
+687 NYTIQVKLEPMTV

-732 LEKAKALEKMS
+732 LEKANALAQLS
-743 LKDSLES
+743 LKENLES
-750 KVHEARENILS
+750 KVHEAREKILS
-761 GAEAETEVKV
+761 GTEIEKEVKV
-771 VRKKAAVKKNDE
+771 VRQKKVATVKETVSKKTTEEKPKAASKKTTEE
-783 KSVAKEPVKKA
+783 KPKA
-794 AQKKTVAKAKAETKT
+794 ASKKTAAKP
-809 KAEAENKAAAQ
+809 KAAA
-820 KAEAKTD
+820 KT
-827 SRENKSVK
+827 KS
-835 AKK
+835 

>member
-14 IEAIEYAEEDQPQK
+14 IEAIEYAEEDQPQNV
-28 ILGAHVVGNAML
+28 LGAHVVGNATL
-40 YQTFLPGA
+40 YQAFLPGA
-48 VKVDVVLDDED
+48 SKVDVVLDDEE
-59 KTTAMG
+59 KTVAMG

-75 VMNHKTQKNYHYVV
+75 VMNHKGKKNYHYVV
-89 TDEEGKSHVYR
+89 TDGAGKSRIYR

-107 SLTEDEITKINS
+107 GLTDDEVTKINS
-119 GLHYQVYEVMGAHFT
+119 GLHYHVYEVMGAHYT
-134 KMDGQEGVMFRVWAP
+134 EIEGQEGIMFRVWAP

-154 SVVGDFNAWNG
+154 SVIGDFNDWNG

-173 EETGIFMLFIPALA
+173 EETGIFMLFVPDLA
-187 EGMNYKYEIQMRGG
+187 EGTNYKYEIQMKGG
-201 LTHLKADPYAVRSQ
+201 QIHLKADPYAARSQ
-215 MAPDTASVLCR
+215 AAPETASVLCK
-226 EDAFAWNDDEWMA
+226 EEYFAWNDDEWMA
-239 KRAEFDT
+239 KRAQFDT
-246 KKAPLSIYEINLH
+246 KNAPLSIYEMNLH

-264 NGKNMSLSEIAKEVI
+264 NGENMSLADIAKDVI

-293 PIMEYMDEYFNG
+293 PVMEYMDEYFNG
-305 YQTTGYYSVSARYGT
+305 YQTTGYYAVSARYGT
-320 NEEMKAFIDS
+320 PAEFKAFVDS

-396 IYWVEKFHV
+396 IYWVEKFHA

-422 KSEGQWVPNIYGGSE
+422 KSEGQWTPNIYGGTE

-471 ITESLERDG
+471 ITESLEKDG
-480 LGFDYAWNIGFMQDF
+480 LGFDYAWNTGFMQDF
-495 IAYMKKPYEERMNS
+495 IAYMKKPYEERLNS

-528 ISHNEVYRNGGSLLD
+528 ISHNEVYRNGGSLLE
-543 CMQMEEEWK
+543 CIQMEEEWK

-566 PGKKLTYMDQEID
+566 PGKKLTYMDQGID
-579 ETIQV
+579 ETVKV
-584 LNRMYKELPALSALD
+584 LNRMYKELPALFCMDTDA
-599 IEADGFEWINC
+599 AGFEWINC
-610 LDHGDGTLSFVRKNG
+610 LDHGDGTLSFLRKSG
-625 NLENNLLVVANFSQ
+625 SIEDNLLVVANFSQ
-639 NDYEEYKLGVS
+639 NSFEEYKLGVA
-650 EEGKYTEIYN
+650 EEGKYAEIYN
-660 SNMKEAGGNA
+660 SNMKDAGGTE
-670 KLDTE
+670 KLDADI
-675 VKATKE
+675 KSTKE

-687 NYSFSIKMAPMSV
+687 NYTIQVKLEPMTV

-732 LEKAKALEKMS
+732 LEKANALAQLS
-743 LKDSLES
+743 LKENLES
-750 KVHEARENILS
+750 KVHEAREKILS
-761 GAEAETEVKV
+761 GTEIEKEVKV
-771 VRKKAAVKKNDE
+771 VRQKKVATVKETVSKKTTEEKPKAA
-783 KSVAKEPVKKA
+783 S
-794 AQKKTVAKAKAETKT
+794 KKTAAKP
-809 KAEAENKAAAQ
+809 KAAA
-820 KAEAKTD
+820 KT
-827 SRENKSVK
+827 KS
-835 AKK
+835 

>member
-28 ILGAHVVGNAML
+28 VLGAHVVGNAML

-48 VKVDVVLDDED
+48 LKVDLVLEDED

-75 VMNHKTQKNYHYVV
+75 VMNHKSPKKYHYVV
-89 TDEEGKSHVYR
+89 TDAKGKSHVYR

-107 SLTEDEITKINS
+107 TLTQEEITKINS
-119 GLHYQVYEVMGAHFT
+119 GLHYHVYEVMGAHFT
-134 KMDGQEGVMFRVWAP
+134 QMDGQEGVVFRVWAP
-149 NAVRV
+149 NAIRV
-154 SVVGDFNAWNG
+154 SVVGDFNDWNG
-165 KIHPMIRH
+165 KIHPMIRQ
-173 EETGIFMLFIPALA
+173 EQTGIFMLFIPGLA
-187 EGMNYKYEIQMRGG
+187 EGTNYKYEIQMRGG
-201 LTHLKADPYAVRSQ
+201 VTHVKADPYAVRAQ
-215 MAPDTASVLCR
+215 LAPDTASVLSN
-226 EDAFAWNDDEWMA
+226 EEEFAWNDDEWMEN
-239 KRAEFDT
+239 RLHFDT
-246 KKAPLSIYEINLH
+246 MNAPLSIYEINLH

-264 NGKNMSLSEIAKEVI
+264 NGKNKSLSEIAKEVI

-293 PIMEYMDEYFNG
+293 PVMEYMDEYYNG
-305 YQTTGYYSVSARYGT
+305 YQTTGYYAVSARYGT
-320 NEEMKAFIDS
+320 NKEMKAFIDS

-345 FFARDEHGLSN
+345 FFAKDAHGLCN

-396 IYWVEKFHV
+396 IYWVERFHV

-471 ITESLERDG
+471 ITESLEKDG
-480 LGFDYAWNIGFMQDF
+480 LGFDYAWNTGFMQDF

-528 ISHNEVYRNGGSLLD
+528 ISHNEVYRNGGSLLE
-543 CMQMEEEWK
+543 CIQMEEEWK
-552 KPFLRALYSFFMLH
+552 MPFLRAMYSFFMLH
-566 PGKKLTYMDQEID
+566 PGKKLTYMDQGMD
-579 ETIQV
+579 ETIEV
-584 LNRMYKELPALSALD
+584 LNRMYKEYPALSKMDVDAN
-599 IEADGFEWINC
+599 GFEWLNC
-610 LDHGDGTLSFVRKNG
+610 LDHGDGILSFLRKDG
-625 NLENNLLVVANFSQ
+625 TLENTLLVVANFSQ
-639 NDYEEYKLGVS
+639 NEYEEYKLGVA
-650 EEGKYTEIYN
+650 EEGKYTEVFN
-660 SNMKEAGGNA
+660 SNMKEAGGS
-670 KLDTE
+670 LTLE
-675 VKATKE
+675 SQEQSTSE

-687 NYSFSIKMAPMSV
+687 KFTFPVKLLPMSV
-700 SVYSYRPFTKE
+700 SVYSYRPYTKQ

-732 LEKAKALEKMS
+732 LEKAKAIEQMS
-743 LKDSLES
+743 LKENLES
-750 KVHEARENILS
+750 QVQQARENILN
-761 GAEAETEVKV
+761 GAEKEKEVKS
-771 VRKKAAVKKNDE
+771 VRKRTQPANKNATKKTESKKAATG
-783 KSVAKEPVKKA
+783 
-794 AQKKTVAKAKAETKT
+794 KKTV
-809 KAEAENKAAAQ
+809 
-820 KAEAKTD
+820 
-827 SRENKSVK
+827 
-835 AKK
+835 

>member
-1 MNKKLYKLMDWAA
+1 MDWAA
-14 IEAIEYAEEDQPQK
+14 IEAIEYAEEDQPQNV
-28 ILGAHVVGNAML
+28 LGAHVVGNATL
-40 YQTFLPGA
+40 YQAFLPGA
-48 VKVDVVLDDED
+48 SKVDVVLDDEE
-59 KTTAMG
+59 KTVAMG

-75 VMNHKTQKNYHYVV
+75 VMNHKGKKNYHYVV
-89 TDEEGKSHVYR
+89 TDGAGKSRIYR

-107 SLTEDEITKINS
+107 GLTDDEVTKINS
-119 GLHYQVYEVMGAHFT
+119 GLHYHVYEVMGAHYT
-134 KMDGQEGVMFRVWAP
+134 EIEGQEGVMFRVWAP

-154 SVVGDFNAWNG
+154 SVVGDFNDWNG

-173 EETGIFMLFIPALA
+173 EETGIFMLFVPDLA
-187 EGMNYKYEIQMRGG
+187 EGTNYKYEIQMKGG
-201 LTHLKADPYAVRSQ
+201 QIHLKADPYAARSQ
-215 MAPDTASVLCR
+215 AAPETASVLCK
-226 EDAFAWNDDEWMA
+226 EENFAWNDDEWMA
-239 KRAEFDT
+239 KRAQFDT
-246 KKAPLSIYEINLH
+246 KNAPLSIYEMNLH

-264 NGKNMSLSEIAKEVI
+264 NGENMSLADIAKDVI

-293 PIMEYMDEYFNG
+293 PVMEYMDEYFNG
-305 YQTTGYYSVSARYGT
+305 YQTTGYYAVSARYGT
-320 NEEMKAFIDS
+320 PAEFKAFVDS

-396 IYWVEKFHV
+396 IYWVEKFHA

-422 KSEGQWVPNIYGGSE
+422 KSEGQWTPNIYGGTE

-471 ITESLERDG
+471 ITESLEKDG
-480 LGFDYAWNIGFMQDF
+480 LGFDYAWNTGFMQDF
-495 IAYMKKPYEERMNS
+495 IAYMKKPYEERLNS

-528 ISHNEVYRNGGSLLD
+528 ISHNEVYRNGGSLLE
-543 CMQMEEEWK
+543 CIQMEEEWK

-566 PGKKLTYMDQEID
+566 PGKKLTYMDQGID
-579 ETIQV
+579 ETVKV
-584 LNRMYKELPALSALD
+584 LNRMYKELPALFCMDTDA
-599 IEADGFEWINC
+599 AGFEWINC
-610 LDHGDGTLSFVRKNG
+610 LDHGDGTLSFLRKSG
-625 NLENNLLVVANFSQ
+625 SIEDNLLVVANFSQ
-639 NDYEEYKLGVS
+639 NSFEEYKLGVA
-650 EEGKYTEIYN
+650 EEGKYAEIYN
-660 SNMKEAGGNA
+660 SNMKDAGGTA
-670 KLDTE
+670 KLDADI
-675 VKATKE
+675 KSTKE

-687 NYSFSIKMAPMSV
+687 NYTIQVKLEPMTV

-732 LEKAKALEKMS
+732 LEKANALAQLS
-743 LKDSLES
+743 LKENLES
-750 KVHEARENILS
+750 KVHEAREKILS
-761 GAEAETEVKV
+761 GTEIEKEVKV
-771 VRKKAAVKKNDE
+771 VRQKKVATVKETVSKKTTEEKPKAA
-783 KSVAKEPVKKA
+783 S
-794 AQKKTVAKAKAETKT
+794 KKTAAKP
-809 KAEAENKAAAQ
+809 KAAA
-820 KAEAKTD
+820 KT
-827 SRENKSVK
+827 KS
-835 AKK
+835 

>member
-1 MNKKLYKLMDWAA
+1 MDWAA
-14 IEAIEYAEEDQPQK
+14 IEAIEYAEEDQPQNV
-28 ILGAHVVGNAML
+28 LGAHVVGNATL
-40 YQTFLPGA
+40 YQAFLPGA
-48 VKVDVVLDDED
+48 SKVDVVLDDEE
-59 KTTAMG
+59 KTVAMG

-75 VMNHKTQKNYHYVV
+75 VMNHKGKKNYHYVV
-89 TDEEGKSHVYR
+89 TDGAGKSRIYR

-107 SLTEDEITKINS
+107 GLTDDEVTKINS
-119 GLHYQVYEVMGAHFT
+119 GLHYHVYEVMGAHYT
-134 KMDGQEGVMFRVWAP
+134 EIEGQEGVMFRVWAP

-154 SVVGDFNAWNG
+154 SVVGDFNDWNG

-173 EETGIFMLFIPALA
+173 EETGIFMLFVPDLA
-187 EGMNYKYEIQMRGG
+187 EGTNYKYEIQMKGG
-201 LTHLKADPYAVRSQ
+201 QIHLKADPYAARSQ
-215 MAPDTASVLCR
+215 AAPETASVLCK
-226 EDAFAWNDDEWMA
+226 EENFAWNDDEWMA
-239 KRAEFDT
+239 KRAQFDT
-246 KKAPLSIYEINLH
+246 KNAPLSIYEMNLH

-264 NGKNMSLSEIAKEVI
+264 NGENMSLADIAKDVI

-293 PIMEYMDEYFNG
+293 PVMEYMDEYFNG
-305 YQTTGYYSVSARYGT
+305 YQTTGYYAVSARYGT
-320 NEEMKAFIDS
+320 PAEFKAFVDS

-396 IYWVEKFHV
+396 IYWVEKFHA

-422 KSEGQWVPNIYGGSE
+422 KSEGQWTPNIYGGTE

-471 ITESLERDG
+471 ITESLEKDG
-480 LGFDYAWNIGFMQDF
+480 LGFDYAWNTGFMQDF
-495 IAYMKKPYEERMNS
+495 IAYMKKPYEERLNS

-528 ISHNEVYRNGGSLLD
+528 ISHNEVYRNGGSLLE
-543 CMQMEEEWK
+543 CIQMEEEWK

-566 PGKKLTYMDQEID
+566 PGKKLTYMDQGID
-579 ETIQV
+579 ETVKV
-584 LNRMYKELPALSALD
+584 LNRMYKELPALFCMDTDA
-599 IEADGFEWINC
+599 AGFEWINC
-610 LDHGDGTLSFVRKNG
+610 LDHGDGTLSFLRKSG
-625 NLENNLLVVANFSQ
+625 SIEDNLLVVANFSQ
-639 NDYEEYKLGVS
+639 NSFEEYKLGVA
-650 EEGKYTEIYN
+650 EEGKYAEIYN
-660 SNMKEAGGNA
+660 SNMKDAGGTA
-670 KLDTE
+670 KLDADI
-675 VKATKE
+675 KSTKE

-687 NYSFSIKMAPMSV
+687 NYTIQVKLEPMTV

-732 LEKAKALEKMS
+732 LEKANALAQLS
-743 LKDSLES
+743 LKENLES
-750 KVHEARENILS
+750 KVHEAREKILS
-761 GAEAETEVKV
+761 GTEIEKEVKV
-771 VRKKAAVKKNDE
+771 VRQKKVATVKETVSKKTTEEKPKAASKKTTEE
-783 KSVAKEPVKKA
+783 KPKA
-794 AQKKTVAKAKAETKT
+794 ASKKTAAKP
-809 KAEAENKAAAQ
+809 KAAA
-820 KAEAKTD
+820 KT
-827 SRENKSVK
+827 KS
-835 AKK
+835 